1 MPDIFLAREHL
12 VMPFTCDI
20 GRQEREEVLERF
32 RRGELRTLVSARVLN
47 EGLDVPDADVA
58 VIVGG
63 ALGEREHV
71 QRVGR
76 LLRPSEGK
84 RAVVYELVTRN
95 TAERE
100 PGGRA
105 VAPPAP
111 EHGPGGDE
119 PVHRDARVHEG
130 VRR

>member
-1 MPDIFLAREHL
+1 MLIFTADNETAYTIAREHL
-12 VMPFTCDI
+12 VMPLTCDI
-20 GRQEREEVLERF
+20 GRQERDDVLERF
-32 RRGELRTLVSARVLN
+32 RRGDIRTLVSARVLN
-47 EGLDVPDADVA
+47 EGLDVPDADIA

-95 TAERE
+95 TIEV
-100 PGGRA
+100 GQ
-105 VAPPAP
+105 
-111 EHGPGGDE
+111 
-119 PVHRDARVHEG
+119 ARRRRQGLV
-130 VRR
+130 VRRSAQL